1 MLYTFLTAML
11 ILENCVKAAGKWEY
25 KRTYLNQTNH
35 QNTASNPNRQY
46 LLQSVSNYV
55 FSSDSCNQLAAAES
69 LSDNNC
75 THQMRL
81 KSDAVPLKTVIY
93 DIMTNKVGV
102 LAEVNKI
109 LMLV

>member
-1 MLYTFLTAML
+1 
-11 ILENCVKAAGKWEY
+11 
-25 KRTYLNQTNH
+25 
-35 QNTASNPNRQY
+35 
-46 LLQSVSNYV
+46 
-55 FSSDSCNQLAAAES
+55 
-69 LSDNNC
+69 
-75 THQMRL
+75 MRL